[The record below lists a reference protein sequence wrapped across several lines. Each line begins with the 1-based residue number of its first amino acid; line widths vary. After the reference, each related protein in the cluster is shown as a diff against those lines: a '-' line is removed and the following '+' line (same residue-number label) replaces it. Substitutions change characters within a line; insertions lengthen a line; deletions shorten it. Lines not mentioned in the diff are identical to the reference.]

1 MRSRVRGVAG
11 VILWLL
17 LLRGTPGRGQSTVDL
32 SVSVTGPPSATV
44 NVSFSYTISV
54 SSVGASTGTTVTD
67 ILPPYVQFVSSSL
80 GSACVANSAPSDPS
94 TTVVCSVTT
103 VPSSFTITVNPT
115 VAGSTINVVGII
127 GNEFDG
133 NMSNNSSSLAVS
145 VTGGS
150 SGGET
155 TNAGFFWTDFDGDG
169 FADRVVY
176 RPGGNS
182 SWYVK
187 RSDGQSD
194 LMVQWGTFGDIPAPG
209 NYGGDGRADYAVFR
223 PSNGTWYVKTAEGTS
238 LASVRG
244 HSRAGRLRRRRN
256 NRHGRLSAVQ
266 WDLVREEV
274 QRPNGDGCLW
284 DLRGHPGRSGL
295 YGRRASGLRDLPA
308 IERDLVRQSERYA
321 PGAASGGIWGE
332 WGRPAAGQDQI
343 SGGRESGQ
351 GPLEAV
357 QRNLVCAVCR
367 GSGPAAFHRV
377 GDFRRHSHGPI
388 EASQAPSTAGGNS
401 YVCHHG
407 AHSSLLHAG
416 QKRCIC
422 IIAEKGAG
430 TDSFSCFGR
439 RIAVSTNPIRMTGP
453 DATETL
459 RRLTAAPRPAGQC
472 LALAGLWTAAALLL
486 VNAPPASAQCIGC
499 ANMSFGPASRIDR
512 KSTRL

>member
-1 MRSRVRGVAG
+1 MGSRVRGVAG

-169 FADRVVY
+169 FADKVVY

-223 PSNGTWYVKTAEGTS
+223 PSNGNWYVKTAEGTQ
-238 LASVRG
+238 LP
-244 HSRAGRLRRRRN
+244 
-256 NRHGRLSAVQ
+256 AVQ
-266 WDLVREEV
+266 WGASGDIPV
-274 QRPNGDGCLW
+274 PGDYDGDGITDMAVFRPSNGTW
-284 DLRGHPGRSGL
+284 YVKKSSGPTVTVAFGTSGDIPVVADFTGDGRAD
-295 YGRRASGLRDLPA
+295 YGIFRPSNATWYVKASDTLLEQPPVAFGASGDAPLPA
-308 IERDLVRQSERYA
+308 KIKLAGDAKADKVLWRPSNGTWYVRSAEGVDQL
-321 PGAASGGIWGE
+321 PFIVWG
-332 WGRPAAGQDQI
+332 I
-343 SGGRESGQ
+343 SG
-351 GPLEAV
+351 
-357 QRNLVCAVCR
+357 
-367 GSGPAAFHRV
+367 
-377 GDFRRHSHGPI
+377 D
-388 EASQAPSTAGGNS
+388 TAM
-401 YVCHHG
+401 
-407 AHSSLLHAG
+407 A
-416 QKRCIC
+416 
-422 IIAEKGAG
+422 
-430 TDSFSCFGR
+430 
-439 RIAVSTNPIRMTGP
+439 
-453 DATETL
+453 
-459 RRLTAAPRPAGQC
+459 
-472 LALAGLWTAAALLL
+472 
-486 VNAPPASAQCIGC
+486 
-499 ANMSFGPASRIDR
+499 
-512 KSTRL
+512 